1 MTDRAMSR
9 GLARRRFLAGLG
21 ALAGA
26 AALAACSDAAPG
38 SAPPPPGPGAPGGP
52 APTTTTTPA
61 APAYTGEAAL
71 LALGAAVSGLAG
83 DLLGQ
88 AAAGA
93 GQGRYGAVPAVVS
106 SYLSGAASQHVAH
119 AEAWNRLLVA
129 AGRSAV
135 VGGPLTVEPGL
146 QQRLDAALAPVDLLG
161 LAADVTATAAATL
174 IAVTGGLT
182 QPAAVTLA
190 AGAAPVAAMH
200 GATAGF
206 LLGRPPTA
214 PADPTAGALGTD
226 ALTV

>member
-1 MTDRAMSR
+1 MNP
-9 GLARRRFLAGLG
+9 GLPRRRFLAGLG
-21 ALAGA
+21 TLAGA
-26 AALAACSDAAPG
+26 VALAACSDAAPS
-38 SAPPPPGPGAPGGP
+38 SAPPPPGGPGGP
-52 APTTTTTPA
+52 GGPTTTTTSA

-88 AAAGA
+88 SAAGA
-93 GQGRYGAVPAVVS
+93 GQGRFGAVPAVVS
-106 SYLSGAASQHVAH
+106 SFLSGAASQHVAH

-129 AGRSAV
+129 AGRPAV
-135 VGGPLTVEPGL
+135 VGGPLTVEPAL

-174 IAVTGGLT
+174 VAITGGLT

-214 PADPTAGALGTD
+214 PTDPTAGALGTD

>member
-1 MTDRAMSR
+1 MSPD
-9 GLARRRFLAGLG
+9 LPRRRFLAGLG
-21 ALAGA
+21 ALAGLA
-26 AALAACSDAAPG
+26 GTAALAACSDAAPG

-129 AGRSAV
+129 GGRPAV
-135 VGGPLTVEPGL
+135 VGGPLTVEPAL
-146 QQRLDAALAPVDLLG
+146 QQRLGAALAPVDLLG

-174 IAVTGGLT
+174 IAIISALT

-214 PADPTAGALGTD
+214 PTDPTAGALGTD

>member
-1 MTDRAMSR
+1 MTA
-9 GLARRRFLAGLG
+9 GLPRRRFLAGLG
-21 ALAGA
+21 TLAGA
-26 AALAACSDAAPG
+26 AALAACSNAAPG
-38 SAPPPPGPGAPGGP
+38 SAPPPPGAPGAPGGP

-129 AGRSAV
+129 AGQPAV

-174 IAVTGGLT
+174 TAITSGLT
-182 QPAAVTLA
+182 APAAVTLA

>member
-1 MTDRAMSR
+1 MSR
-9 GLARRRFLAGLG
+9 ALPRRRFLAGLG
-21 ALAGA
+21 TLAGLA
-26 AALAACSDAAPG
+26 GTAALAACADAAPG
-38 SAPPPPGPGAPGGP
+38 SAPPPGPPTGAPP
-52 APTTTTTPA
+52 PPTTTTAA
-61 APAYTGEAAL
+61 APTYSGEAAL

-129 AGRSAV
+129 AGRPAV
-135 VGGPLTVEPGL
+135 VGGPLTVEPAL
-146 QQRLDAALAPVDLLG
+146 QQRLGAALAPVDLLG

-174 IAVTGGLT
+174 TAITGTLT
-182 QPAAVTLA
+182 TPAAVTLA

-214 PADPTAGALGTD
+214 PTDPTAGALGVD

>member
-1 MTDRAMSR
+1 MSEVGGR
-9 GLARRRFLAGLG
+9 LPRRRFLAGLG
-21 ALAGA
+21 TLAGLA
-26 AALAACSDAAPG
+26 GTAALAACSDAPPAGAPPG
-38 SAPPPPGPGAPGGP
+38 PSTPGPPPP
-52 APTTTTTPA
+52 TTTSTAA

-106 SYLSGAASQHVAH
+106 SFLSGAAAQHVAH

-129 AGRSAV
+129 GGRPAV
-135 VGGPLTVEPGL
+135 TGAPLTVEPQLRG
-146 QQRLDAALAPVDLLG
+146 RLTGALAPVDLLG
-161 LAADVTATAAATL
+161 LAADLTGTVAATL
-174 IAVTGGLT
+174 TVIAGGVTEV
-182 QPAAVTLA
+182 AAVTLA

-214 PADPTAGALGTD
+214 PADPAAGALGTD